1 MKKLIL
7 ALLLA
12 LPSPALAA
20 QAAQPSGYPPQLDY
34 GSGGTASAKPLP
46 DYLGLDTVPLTR
58 GEQRALRRCSLFP
71 AS

>member
-34 GSGGTASAKPLP
+34 GSGGMASTTPLP
-46 DYLGLDTVPLTR
+46 DYLEMCIRDSFRTARKR
-58 GEQRALRRCSLFP
+58 GIWPC
-71 AS
+71 

>member
-34 GSGGTASAKPLP
+34 GSGGMAFTKPLP
-46 DYLGLDTVPLTR
+46 D
-58 GEQRALRRCSLFP
+58 
-71 AS
+71 